1 MLPTPNNPTEEWAKM
16 RYACV
21 TGDAE
26 MMKEVLATPNVDVNE
41 KTGYGETVLFQA
53 CYDGE
58 YEAAKLLIE
67 ANANVNIITGEK
79 HTCLMQ
85 AAYWGPDHGHK
96 DDAIKIVKMLLD
108 AGADPMVVDKGDNT
122 AAEFARRRGDVPEIV
137 AMLEKAEKAAASG

>member
-1 MLPTPNNPTEEWAKM
+1 M

-58 YEAAKLLIE
+58 YECAKMLLD
-67 ANANVNIITGEK
+67 AKADVNVITGER

-85 AAYWGPDHGHK
+85 AAYWAPDHNRK
-96 DDAIKIVKMLLD
+96 EDAIKIVKMLLE
-108 AGADPMVVDKGDNT
+108 AGADPMVGDKSDNT
-122 AAEFARRRGDVPEIV
+122 AAEFARRRGDVQRSWKCSKRLRPPRRRV
-137 AMLEKAEKAAASG
+137 DVSWHMNLFGTNT